1 MKKITLFIIFLAIIA
16 GSLGFYY
23 YQKNIYS
30 KEILKLEI
38 LGPEEADLLE
48 EIEYIVKFKNNG
60 DTRLEE
66 PELIFEYPEYSLPA
80 EGNSMRITKSAQ
92 DLGEAIY
99 PGQEQT
105 FFFKGRL
112 MGKEGEVKEA
122 NVSLTYR
129 PKNLKASYTSETSF
143 TTIIKKVPLTF
154 EFDLPSK
161 IESGKELRFRLNYFS
176 NTNYPL
182 PNLRITVDYPSDF
195 EFIESSPVALEKTE
209 WDVGLL
215 NKAEGGRI
223 EILGKVFGEVGEEKV
238 FHARIGSWQDGEF
251 ILLKEAARGI
261 TIINPALH
269 ISQQINGNPE
279 YVASPGDSL
288 HYEIFFKNIGEE
300 TLSDLSLLVTLT
312 GSAFD
317 FQTIK
322 APEGEYEAGDN
333 SIVWDWRRVSNL
345 QLLSS
350 QEEGKVDFWIE
361 LKKDWPI
368 ETLDDKNPE
377 LKTKVYL
384 SQNRE
389 EFVNRVNSKLEIVQ
403 EGYFQDEVFG
413 NSGPIPPKV
422 GESTTYT
429 IMWRVKNYYNEV
441 KNTTVKA
448 VLPKNVKLT
457 GEIFPEEQEE
467 KFTFDS
473 VSRELVWN
481 VGDLLAVQ
489 GILNPAPNLSFQ
501 VSFTPDA
508 TQKGKAPDL
517 IKEAI
522 MTGEDQWTKETLSA
536 TSSAIDTTLPDDD
549 TVSKSQGIVQ

>member
-1 MKKITLFIIFLAIIA
+1 
-16 GSLGFYY
+16 
-23 YQKNIYS
+23 
-30 KEILKLEI
+30 
-38 LGPEEADLLE
+38 
-48 EIEYIVKFKNNG
+48 
-60 DTRLEE
+60 
-66 PELIFEYPEYSLPA
+66 
-80 EGNSMRITKSAQ
+80 
-92 DLGEAIY
+92 
-99 PGQEQT
+99 
-105 FFFKGRL
+105 
-112 MGKEGEVKEA
+112 
-122 NVSLTYR
+122 
-129 PKNLKASYTSETSF
+129 
-143 TTIIKKVPLTF
+143 
-154 EFDLPSK
+154 
-161 IESGKELRFRLNYFS
+161 
-176 NTNYPL
+176 
-182 PNLRITVDYPSDF
+182 
-195 EFIESSPVALEKTE
+195 
-209 WDVGLL
+209 
-215 NKAEGGRI
+215 
-223 EILGKVFGEVGEEKV
+223 
-238 FHARIGSWQDGEF
+238 
-251 ILLKEAARGI
+251 
-261 TIINPALH
+261 
-269 ISQQINGNPE
+269 
-279 YVASPGDSL
+279 
-288 HYEIFFKNIGEE
+288 
-300 TLSDLSLLVTLT
+300 
-312 GSAFD
+312 
-317 FQTIK
+317 
-322 APEGEYEAGDN
+322 
-333 SIVWDWRRVSNL
+333 
-345 QLLSS
+345 LSS